1 MKRKPWRTY
10 FPIKD
15 CLFVSETN
23 ILRKGGSMKITI
35 KIDTVSQMIVPSSD
49 ADNAALARWLL
60 EEMPEVLGTY
70 YGRLAA
76 KLQPGN
82 TLLATN
88 NSARFTEKALEAFSE
103 G

>member
-1 MKRKPWRTY
+1 
-10 FPIKD
+10 
-15 CLFVSETN
+15 
-23 ILRKGGSMKITI
+23 MKITI

-82 TLLATN
+82 PLLVTT
-88 NSARFTEKALEAFSE
+88 NSARFPEKALEAFAE
-103 G
+103 K

>member
-1 MKRKPWRTY
+1 MRRKPWRKY

-15 CLFVSETN
+15 CLFIPETN
-23 ILRKGGSMKITI
+23 ILKKETSMKITI
-35 KIDTVSQMIVPSSD
+35 KIDTASLMIIPSSD

-60 EEMPEVLGTY
+60 EEMPGVLGTY

-82 TLLATN
+82 ALLAAN

>member
-1 MKRKPWRTY
+1 
-10 FPIKD
+10 
-15 CLFVSETN
+15 
-23 ILRKGGSMKITI
+23 MKITI
-35 KIDTVSQMIVPSSD
+35 KIDTASLMIIPSSD

-60 EEMPEVLGTY
+60 EEMPGVLGTY

-82 TLLATN
+82 ALLAAN

>member
-1 MKRKPWRTY
+1 MK
-10 FPIKD
+10 
-15 CLFVSETN
+15 V
-23 ILRKGGSMKITI
+23 TI
-35 KIDTVSQMIVPSSD
+35 KIDTASQMIIPSSD
-49 ADNAALARWLL
+49 VDNAALAHWLL
-60 EEMPEVLGTY
+60 EEMPGVLGTY

-82 TLLATN
+82 TLLAAN